1 MSINGSN
8 RGLRQRC
15 GSRTARWVSQA
26 ARPSDAL
33 AYCAAAK
40 VLVRRELASVTA
52 LPESNLRRAVPQWE
66 KAAPRRFVWKATR
79 TISAETGPAEALNG
93 GGRECWS

>member
-1 MSINGSN
+1 MSVNGSN
-8 RGLRQRC
+8 RGLRQGG

-66 KAAPRRFVWKATR
+66 KALSSAQPGVPADRLRR
-79 TISAETGPAEALNG
+79 PLN
-93 GGRECWS
+93 